1 LEEAPVSDR
10 QELLIAYIQGKVA
23 KVLGLSTSKPDIQQS
38 LRPGTRLLNGV
49 SSLIRTELQVDLPI
63 RAFIED
69 PSIANLA
76 ALLIDQ
82 LIPGSSK
89 ADVVVNVVDLNAEAV
104 LDPAICPGTAYLEQ
118 VAEPASIL
126 SGATGFLGAF
136 YP

>member
-1 LEEAPVSDR
+1 MAV
-10 QELLIAYIQGKVA
+10 EL
-23 KVLGLSTSKPDIQQS
+23 
-38 LRPGTRLLNGV
+38 

-104 LDPAICPGTAYLEQ
+104 LDPAICLALH
-118 VAEPASIL
+118 IL
-126 SGATGFLGAF
+126 SRL
-136 YP
+136 PNQLPSS

>member
-1 LEEAPVSDR
+1 MSLQRLEEAPVSDR

-23 KVLGLSTSKPDIQQS
+23 KVLGLSTAGHTAVSTTWDSTPW
-38 LRPGTRLLNGV
+38 L

-82 LIPGSSK
+82 LMGVPK
-89 ADVVVNVVDLNAEAV
+89 QML
-104 LDPAICPGTAYLEQ
+104 
-118 VAEPASIL
+118 
-126 SGATGFLGAF
+126 
-136 YP
+136 